1 MSYKVFLSHS
11 GPDRRWAEWIAGRA
25 NQVGIE
31 LYLFEHDPRPGVQL
45 AEKIQSAIRDSDAL
59 VVLLTPYGASSA
71 YVQQEIGCAIT
82 SRRLVIPFVWPQV
95 QERSLAMLQGMEWVA
110 FNPSNPEQA
119 LVQTLKYMETLKAKK
134 EAAQA
139 VLAIGALIVA
149 AFALSGKG

>member
-1 MSYKVFLSHS
+1 
-11 GPDRRWAEWIAGRA
+11 
-25 NQVGIE
+25 
-31 LYLFEHDPRPGVQL
+31 
-45 AEKIQSAIRDSDAL
+45 
-59 VVLLTPYGASSA
+59 
-71 YVQQEIGCAIT
+71 
-82 SRRLVIPFVWPQV
+82 
-95 QERSLAMLQGMEWVA
+95 MEWVA